1 MGTLSPVE
9 YARRLALAEARQG
22 VSAAENHLLLSAGM
36 RETGMPA
43 DFIRYARGYGG
54 AGVDRARS
62 VDALWA
68 ALERLRARFQLTV
81 LTGDDVRAERA
92 RLAASTL
99 PERDDS
105 PNFKAGYVDF
115 TPGGYRVHRAIAFE
129 VFGPEHVDYSDSFW
143 RFDPNTGRFTV
154 VAPTAELCLRRI
166 AEVRAL
172 GRVPGSYDPRIRILE
187 VSPPA
192 PIGPWKPWRFALR
205 DSGFLSEMTSG
216 PT

>member
-1 MGTLSPVE
+1 MIGTLSPVE
-9 YARRLALAEARQG
+9 YARRLAIAEARQG
-22 VSAAENHLLLSAGM
+22 VSASENLLLRSAGM
-36 RETGMPA
+36 RETGLPA
-43 DFIRYARGYGG
+43 DFIRYARGHGG
-54 AGVDRARS
+54 AASACS
-62 VDALWA
+62 VDALWT
-68 ALERLRARFQLTV
+68 ALERLRARLQLTQ

-105 PNFKAGYVDF
+105 PNLKAGYVDF

-143 RFDPNTGRFTV
+143 RFDANTRRFTV